1 MLPLKIQAAARPK
14 KLPGAAACPPQNEL
28 VSSGRLRSSV
38 EAFPGDEIQFFVQC
52 RNSLGSRVIFIEFR

>member
-14 KLPGAAACPPQNEL
+14 LPGAAACPPQNDL
-28 VSSGRLRSSV
+28 GSSGRLRSSV

-52 RNSLGSRVIFIEFR
+52 GNSLGSRVIFIKIE